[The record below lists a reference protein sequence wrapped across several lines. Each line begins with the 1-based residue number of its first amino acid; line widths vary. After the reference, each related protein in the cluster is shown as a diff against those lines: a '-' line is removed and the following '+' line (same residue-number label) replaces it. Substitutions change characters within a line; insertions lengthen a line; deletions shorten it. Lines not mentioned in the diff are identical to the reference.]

1 MTGRDDV
8 LVFPLQETKAHCFAV
23 QIRIAHFAVR
33 SFEAQDAGEKG
44 DGGFEIL
51 DVQEGSDLDKVRQ
64 ELFSSPE
71 DYHTGC
77 IASCC
82 EDDRCED
89 EAPTIGRMLLD
100 KKYHGELDATS
111 QGQML
116 AAQTTAKGS
125 AGYVAI
131 ELVRGS
137 LNIVIEA
144 GKHSYVLDYQLP
156 ETGGM

>member
-1 MTGRDDV
+1 MQAKGD
-8 LVFPLQETKAHCFAV
+8 FAV
-23 QIRIAHFAVR
+23 KMIA
-33 SFEAQDAGEKG
+33 QP
-44 DGGFEIL
+44 DG
-51 DVQEGSDLDKVRQ
+51 
-64 ELFSSPE
+64 
-71 DYHTGC
+71 
-77 IASCC
+77 
-82 EDDRCED
+82 
-89 EAPTIGRMLLD
+89 PTIGRMLLD

-131 ELVRGS
+131 ELVRGTLAGKPGSFLLQHFGIMDRGKPSLTVSILPDSGTEELAGISGS

-156 ETGGM
+156 EPGGM

>member
-1 MTGRDDV
+1 
-8 LVFPLQETKAHCFAV
+8 
-23 QIRIAHFAVR
+23 
-33 SFEAQDAGEKG
+33 
-44 DGGFEIL
+44 
-51 DVQEGSDLDKVRQ
+51 
-64 ELFSSPE
+64 
-71 DYHTGC
+71 
-77 IASCC
+77 
-82 EDDRCED
+82 
-89 EAPTIGRMLLD
+89 MLLD

-131 ELVRGS
+131 ELVRGT

>member
-1 MTGRDDV
+1 
-8 LVFPLQETKAHCFAV
+8 
-23 QIRIAHFAVR
+23 
-33 SFEAQDAGEKG
+33 
-44 DGGFEIL
+44 
-51 DVQEGSDLDKVRQ
+51 
-64 ELFSSPE
+64 
-71 DYHTGC
+71 
-77 IASCC
+77 
-82 EDDRCED
+82 
-89 EAPTIGRMLLD
+89 MLLD

-131 ELVRGS
+131 ELVRGTLAGKPGSFLLQHFGIMDRGKPSLTVSILPDSGTEELAGISGS